1 MAGGSGNKTTTQPG
15 EDSMKTLS
23 ITCSVL
29 AVMAV
34 IGGSSLQAEDAEL
47 EPSKVTGGSWFL
59 DIDADYQAG
68 TGQRYRFSVNIDPE
82 RSPQAVVHVDG
93 PGLRDYWG
101 GPLVLCEDYSANG
114 FAWVDMAKPG
124 QQFLFV
130 KQHPLSGDWVWVWIY
145 AHDNVTPGN
154 NKANPPEHPDWFG
167 VFIEPADGDGW
178 PNPYGNPDDLF
189 TAMGVLIRG
198 NIMDHRK

>member
-1 MAGGSGNKTTTQPG
+1 MKRPIIAG
-15 EDSMKTLS
+15 
-23 ITCSVL
+23 SVL

-34 IGGSSLQAEDAEL
+34 IGGSSLQAEDPPGL
-47 EPSKVTGGSWFL
+47 EPSQVTGGSWFL
-59 DIDADYQAG
+59 DIGADYQHG
-68 TGQRYRFSVNIDPE
+68 TGQRYKFSVNIDPE

-93 PGLRDYWG
+93 PGLREYWG
-101 GPLVLCEDYSANG
+101 GPLFLCEDYSANG

-154 NKANPPEHPDWFG
+154 NRANPPEHPDWFG
-167 VFIEPADGDGW
+167 VFIEPVGGDGW
-178 PNPYGNPDDLF
+178 PYPYGKPDDLF
-189 TAMGVLIRG
+189 TAMGVLIQG
-198 NIMDHRK
+198 NIMDHRE

>member
-1 MAGGSGNKTTTQPG
+1 
-15 EDSMKTLS
+15 MKTL
-23 ITCSVL
+23 IMTCSVL

-34 IGGSSLQAEDAEL
+34 AGGSSLQAEDAEL
-47 EPSKVTGGSWFL
+47 EPSKVTGGGWFL
-59 DIDADYQAG
+59 DIGADYQAG

-82 RSPQAVVHVDG
+82 RSPQAVVRVDG

-101 GPLVLCEDYSANG
+101 GPLVLLEDYSECE
-114 FAWVDMAKPG
+114 FHWVDMAKPG
-124 QQFLFV
+124 QAFLFV
-130 KQHPLSGDWVWVWIY
+130 KQHPLSGDWVWVWVY

-154 NKANPPEHPDWFG
+154 NRANPPEHPDWFG
-167 VFIEPADGDGW
+167 VYIEPVGGDGW
-178 PNPYGNPDDLF
+178 PSPYGPDDLF

>member
-1 MAGGSGNKTTTQPG
+1 MNKFIMA
-15 EDSMKTLS
+15 
-23 ITCSVL
+23 CSVA

-34 IGGSSLQAEDAEL
+34 IGVLPLQAEDPPVPEL
-47 EPSKVTGGSWFL
+47 EPSKVTGGSRFL
-59 DIDADYQAG
+59 DIGADYQAG
-68 TGQRYRFSVNIDPE
+68 SGEQYKFSVNIGPA

-93 PGLRDYWG
+93 PGLRDFWG
-101 GPLVLCEDYSANG
+101 GPLALCEDYSANG

-124 QQFLFV
+124 QQFLFK
-130 KQHPLSGDWVWVWIY
+130 KQHPLSGVEVWVWIY

-167 VFIEPADGDGW
+167 VFIEPVGGDGW
-178 PNPYGNPDDLF
+178 PSPYGIPDDFF
-189 TAMGVLIRG
+189 TAMGVLIQG